1 MKRLRIKD
9 IFTPVYV
16 FEDNPTLFTSLKE
29 IGDLQDFINDGNYE
43 SLQEDYFVSHSGD
56 KYITKHFYEFANV
69 VLSDNNTTWEELL
82 ENPRLYAGIIESI
95 CEHFTNI
102 IYQRF
107 GLKWVKIYDALTEN
121 YNPLHN
127 YDMTE
132 TRTPNLT
139 ETRTPN
145 ITRGENASTTSSTD
159 VENGVYGFNSTNSNP
174 STDSTG
180 SQTDTMNRTSTET
193 GTETKKNTGTETL
206 TRSGN
211 IGVTTSQQML
221 ESELELRKYDFY
233 QMIYNDID
241 TILCLKIY

>member
-1 MKRLRIKD
+1 MKRLKIKD

-16 FEDNPTLFTSLKE
+16 FKGEITLFTILSQ
-29 IGDLQDFINDGNYE
+29 IGDLQDFINDGNYQ
-43 SLQEDYFVSHSGD
+43 SLQNDYFVSHSGD

-69 VLSDNNTTWEELL
+69 TLSDNNVTWEDFL
-82 ENPRLYAGIIESI
+82 ENPRDYENIIGIISQ
-95 CEHFTNI
+95 HFVDI

-107 GLKWVKIYDALTEN
+107 GLKWVKIYDALTEL

-127 YDMTE
+127 YDMNE

-180 SQTDTMNRTSTET
+180 SQTDTMNRTSTEI

-211 IGVTTSQQML
+211 IGVTSSQQLL

-241 TILCLKIY
+241 SILCLKIY